1 MVRLHNDFWKG
12 SSWIGA
18 FAGHSIG
25 VRLNKFI
32 IEKEIL
38 THAIGIQELLKAVVP
53 FDVLLDRKQR
63 NWGLGAP
70 ARQGDGPMKKKT
82 KVVRDAEV
90 ALAALAACEEA
101 LDRELLIATS

>member
-1 MVRLHNDFWKG
+1 VSESTLCKLSVCSSG
-12 SSWIGA
+12 SSYNEL
-18 FAGHSIG
+18 
-25 VRLNKFI
+25 RLILNI

-38 THAIGIQELLKAVVP
+38 THVNGIQELLKAVVP

>member
-1 MVRLHNDFWKG
+1 VSESTLCKLSVC
-12 SSWIGA
+12 SSASSYNELLLI
-18 FAGHSIG
+18 
-25 VRLNKFI
+25 LNV

-38 THAIGIQELLKAVVP
+38 THVIGIQELLKAVVP

-70 ARQGDGPMKKKT
+70 ARQGDGSMKKKT